1 MLNNYPEDT
10 FDYVY
15 LLQPTSV
22 MLRIKDLKNINKL
35 FKKKKFN
42 SIQTIHETPHNYNF
56 INSRLITDSIVKFYN
71 ETKRLKLYNKQ
82 KKIKT
87 YHFGNMVATR
97 VKKFKKSKNF
107 FLQPSGYILV
117 DKLSSFDLDNLEDYK
132 IIKKIL
138 N

>member
-1 MLNNYPEDT
+1 
-10 FDYVY
+10 
-15 LLQPTSV
+15 
-22 MLRIKDLKNINKL
+22 
-35 FKKKKFN
+35 
-42 SIQTIHETPHNYNF
+42 
-56 INSRLITDSIVKFYN
+56 
-71 ETKRLKLYNKQ
+71 
-82 KKIKT
+82 
-87 YHFGNMVATR
+87 MVATR